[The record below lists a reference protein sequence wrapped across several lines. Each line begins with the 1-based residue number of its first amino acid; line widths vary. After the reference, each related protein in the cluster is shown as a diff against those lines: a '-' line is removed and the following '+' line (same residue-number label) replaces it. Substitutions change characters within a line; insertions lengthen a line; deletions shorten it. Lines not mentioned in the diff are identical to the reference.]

1 MLNTLNLVYFL
12 ATPRGI
18 WDPPQPGIEPTHPA
32 VGSMES
38 STTRW
43 PGKSTTYLNLK
54 LPKFFLVSFF
64 CNIPTV
70 TLTFL
75 RIFLLVIF
83 FAYGNLQFCE
93 VWIPLI
99 RSIPIHHGHTTPK
112 RQVSAPQ
119 KLLTVSTSQNILFH
133 FYTCFLSK
141 CLNSFKA
148 QFQSSAHRRDW
159 NLALFVDLS
168 INLRETI
175 NRNYLKIKFFW
186 KLVSQHFISFNI
198 TKI

>member
-1 MLNTLNLVYFL
+1 MLTTLQLVYFL
-12 ATPRGI
+12 ATPHGM
-18 WDPPQPGIEPTHPA
+18 WDPLQPGIEPTHPA
-32 VGSMES
+32 VGSMVPS
-38 STTRW
+38 ITGW

-83 FAYGNLQFCE
+83 FPISVQFRYRNLQFCE

-99 RSIPIHHGHTTPK
+99 RSIPIHQGHATPK

-141 CLNSFKA
+141 SLNSFKA
-148 QFQSSAHRRDW
+148 QFQSSAHRKAHRRDW
-159 NLALFVDLS
+159 NLALLVDLS

-175 NRNYLKIKFFW
+175 
-186 KLVSQHFISFNI
+186 
-198 TKI
+198 